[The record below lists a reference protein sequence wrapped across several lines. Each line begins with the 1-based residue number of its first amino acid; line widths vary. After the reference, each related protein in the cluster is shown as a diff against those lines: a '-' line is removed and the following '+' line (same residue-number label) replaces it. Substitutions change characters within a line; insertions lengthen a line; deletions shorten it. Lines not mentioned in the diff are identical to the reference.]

1 MNAVQVVIVGF
12 GGLALVA
19 TTIKVMI
26 RMNRSERQ
34 IMERRMAEWR
44 AAGSIPGD
52 KPNFYAGQGGSS
64 N

>member
-1 MNAVQVVIVGF
+1 MNAVQAVILAC
-12 GGLALVA
+12 GGLALIA

-26 RMNRSERQ
+26 RMNRRERQ

-44 AAGSIPGD
+44 AAGSIPEH
-52 KPNFYAGQGGSS
+52 KPNFYVGHGGSS